1 MAATK
6 QRLRTLYPH
15 QRTELRTLLRQ
26 DLIALFWRMRLG
38 KTLAA
43 IRWAEH
49 RREGPVFVVAP
60 LSVLSTWRDELLLE
74 GLASYQVSG
83 PVVSRAEVAQAQL
96 DKGLN
101 WILCNY
107 EGLSYRHDKRTYPSP
122 LAQMDWDTVILDES
136 ACIRSPKAM
145 RSKVA
150 VRHLSAA
157 PRKALLSGMP
167 NPENPILDYVMQY
180 QFLFGSFLE
189 FKNFWR
195 YRQSRFDATGFD
207 WIPKRGTIAEAKRL
221 IQRTSSQL
229 TRKQAGFFT
238 PKVYEKRMVELPSAI
253 RKLYDAVERNYE
265 LGEEETKYAVVAR
278 TWLHRIVGGFAELEQ
293 YHHSAKIDEVVSLLT
308 GELVDEPVL
317 IFFRFN
323 RELHAVAL
331 RLRNLGL
338 NVLTITGQTRVADR
352 HLRRQKFQ
360 EGKCRIMLLQTR
372 VVQYGLDFSH
382 AQSTIYYSN
391 YDEYDLRAQSEDRTI
406 TVASE
411 EPRLYI
417 DIVVRDTVDE
427 DIWDA
432 GRMKASDN
440 AAFRSNIVESTRRR
454 ALRNATFGD

>member
-1 MAATK
+1 MTATTH
-6 QRLRTLYPH
+6 QLRKLYPH
-15 QRTELRTLLRQ
+15 QRTELRTLLRRDQ
-26 DLIALFWRMRLG
+26 IALFWSMRLG
-38 KTLAA
+38 KTLAV

-49 RREGPVFVVAP
+49 RREGPVLVVAP
-60 LSVLSTWRDELLLE
+60 LSVLSTWREELLLE
-74 GLASYQVSG
+74 GLASYRVSG
-83 PVVSRAEVAQAQL
+83 PVVSRAEDAQTQL
-96 DKGLN
+96 DKGLS

-107 EGLSYRHDKRTYPSP
+107 EGLSYRHERKTYPSP
-122 LAQMDWDTVILDES
+122 LAQMNWDTVILDES

-150 VRHLSAA
+150 VSCLSSA
-157 PRKALLSGMP
+157 PRKAILSGMP

-180 QFLFGSFLE
+180 QFLFGSFFE

-195 YRQSRFDATGFD
+195 YRQSRFDSIGFD
-207 WIPKRGTIAEAKRL
+207 WIPKQGTIAEAKRL
-221 IQRTSSQL
+221 IRRTASQL

-238 PKVYEKRMVELPSAI
+238 PKVYEKRTVELPSAI

-265 LGEEETKYAVVAR
+265 LGEEETNYAVVAR
-278 TWLHRIVGGFAELEQ
+278 TWLHRIAGGFAELDPYQ
-293 YHHSAKIDEVVSLLT
+293 HSAKIDEVVTLLI
-308 GELVDEPVL
+308 GELVGEPVL

-338 NVLTITGQTRVADR
+338 SVLTITGQTRVADR
-352 HLRRQKFQ
+352 HLRRQQFQ
-360 EGKCRIMLLQTR
+360 EGKYNIILLQTR
-372 VVQYGLDFSH
+372 VVQYGLDFSR

-417 DIVVRDTVDE
+417 DIVVQNTVDE

-440 AAFRSNIVESTRRR
+440 AAFRSNIIESSRRR
-454 ALRNATFGD
+454 NLRNASSRN